1 MAFIGRSSADVLRAD
16 DTSPEPAFPAQTWI
30 LSGDSFAKGAFL
42 RNRFSFRLLFP
53 PFFPF
58 PSSERTGWFSAC
70 QNKNRHYRCFLKK
83 NVVLSLLGLVLL
95 VSAVA
100 AFNMA
105 CAEKSSNRADI
116 ARKRVTPVLN
126 SFLEPCG
133 ARVGS
138 PVFLR
143 AVKEDSVLELWVK
156 PDKSECYML
165 AKRYPI
171 AAWSGKLGPKEKEG
185 DRQTPEGFYEVEP
198 SGLNPRSN
206 YHLSFNIGYPNA
218 YDRSLNRTGSFIM
231 VHGRDVSIGC
241 LAMTDSGIE
250 EIYIMVEQALV
261 HGQKTVP
268 VQIYPFVPTPA
279 RLSEEKDSPHAA
291 FWADMARA
299 WDWTERT
306 RTPARV
312 KAVNGRLVV
321 VEQ

>member
-1 MAFIGRSSADVLRAD
+1 M
-16 DTSPEPAFPAQTWI
+16 
-30 LSGDSFAKGAFL
+30 
-42 RNRFSFRLLFP
+42 
-53 PFFPF
+53 
-58 PSSERTGWFSAC
+58 
-70 QNKNRHYRCFLKK
+70 KK

-95 VSAVA
+95 GFRRSRLSIWHVQKNPPTVRIS
-100 AFNMA
+100 
-105 CAEKSSNRADI
+105 RG
-116 ARKRVTPVLN
+116 KRVTPVLN

-156 PDKSECYML
+156 PDKAECYML

-250 EIYIMVEQALV
+250 EIYTMVEQALV
-261 HGQKTVP
+261 HGQKNVP

-279 RLSEEKDSPHAA
+279 RLSEEKDSPHARLLGGHGPSVGLDGTDPYSGPGEGRPWQA
-291 FWADMARA
+291 GRCGAIKILRL
-299 WDWTERT
+299 RT
-306 RTPARV
+306 
-312 KAVNGRLVV
+312 GG
-321 VEQ
+321 

>member
-1 MAFIGRSSADVLRAD
+1 
-16 DTSPEPAFPAQTWI
+16 
-30 LSGDSFAKGAFL
+30 
-42 RNRFSFRLLFP
+42 
-53 PFFPF
+53 
-58 PSSERTGWFSAC
+58 
-70 QNKNRHYRCFLKK
+70 
-83 NVVLSLLGLVLL
+83 
-95 VSAVA
+95 
-100 AFNMA
+100 MA

-156 PDKSECYML
+156 PDKAECYML

-185 DRQTPEGFYEVEP
+185 DRQTTEGFYEVEP

-241 LAMTDSGIE
+241 LARPIPELRRFISWWNRLWFMGKKTFPCRFIPSCPLRRVVRGKGFSPRRLLGGHGPSVGLDGTD
-250 EIYIMVEQALV
+250 
-261 HGQKTVP
+261 P
-268 VQIYPFVPTPA
+268 VLRP
-279 RLSEEKDSPHAA
+279 
-291 FWADMARA
+291 
-299 WDWTERT
+299 
-306 RTPARV
+306 
-312 KAVNGRLVV
+312 G
-321 VEQ
+321 

>member
-1 MAFIGRSSADVLRAD
+1 M
-16 DTSPEPAFPAQTWI
+16 
-30 LSGDSFAKGAFL
+30 
-42 RNRFSFRLLFP
+42 
-53 PFFPF
+53 
-58 PSSERTGWFSAC
+58 
-70 QNKNRHYRCFLKK
+70 KK

-156 PDKSECYML
+156 PDKAECYML

-231 VHGRDVSIGC
+231 VHGRDVSIGR

-250 EIYIMVEQALV
+250 EIYTMVEQALV
-261 HGQKTVP
+261 HGQKNVP

-312 KAVNGRLVV
+312 KVVNGRLVV

>member
-1 MAFIGRSSADVLRAD
+1 M
-16 DTSPEPAFPAQTWI
+16 
-30 LSGDSFAKGAFL
+30 GD
-42 RNRFSFRLLFP
+42 
-53 PFFPF
+53 
-58 PSSERTGWFSAC
+58 
-70 QNKNRHYRCFLKK
+70 
-83 NVVLSLLGLVLL
+83 
-95 VSAVA
+95 
-100 AFNMA
+100 
-105 CAEKSSNRADI
+105 
-116 ARKRVTPVLN
+116 
-126 SFLEPCG
+126 
-133 ARVGS
+133 

-156 PDKSECYML
+156 PDKAERYVL

-185 DRQTPEGFYEVEP
+185 DKQTPEGFYEVEP

-206 YHLSFNIGYPNA
+206 YHLAFNIGYPNA

-241 LAMTDSGIE
+241 LAMTDPGIE
-250 EIYIMVEQALV
+250 EIYTMVEQALI
-261 HGQKTVP
+261 HGQQRVP

-279 RLSEEKDSPHAA
+279 RLLKEKNSPHAA

-306 RTPARV
+306 HTPARV
-312 KAVNGRLVV
+312 NAVDGRLVV

>member
-1 MAFIGRSSADVLRAD
+1 MVR
-16 DTSPEPAFPAQTWI
+16 
-30 LSGDSFAKGAFL
+30 K
-42 RNRFSFRLLFP
+42 
-53 PFFPF
+53 
-58 PSSERTGWFSAC
+58 TGS
-70 QNKNRHYRCFLKK
+70 Q
-83 NVVLSLLGLVLL
+83 G
-95 VSAVA
+95 
-100 AFNMA
+100 
-105 CAEKSSNRADI
+105 E
-116 ARKRVTPVLN
+116 
-126 SFLEPCG
+126 G
-133 ARVGS
+133 
-138 PVFLR
+138 
-143 AVKEDSVLELWVK
+143 
-156 PDKSECYML
+156 
-165 AKRYPI
+165 
-171 AAWSGKLGPKEKEG
+171 G
-185 DRQTPEGFYEVEP
+185 DRQTTEGFYEVEP

-261 HGQKTVP
+261 HGQKNVP

-312 KAVNGRLVV
+312 KVVNGRLVV

>member
-1 MAFIGRSSADVLRAD
+1 MKKSVL
-16 DTSPEPAFPAQTWI
+16 
-30 LSGDSFAKGAFL
+30 LVG
-42 RNRFSFRLLFP
+42 
-53 PFFPF
+53 
-58 PSSERTGWFSAC
+58 
-70 QNKNRHYRCFLKK
+70 
-83 NVVLSLLGLVLL
+83 LGLVLL
-95 VSAVA
+95 ASVVVTLK
-100 AFNMA
+100 MA
-105 CAEKSSNRADI
+105 CAEDSVNRADA
-116 ARKRVTPVLN
+116 ARERVTPVLN
-126 SFLEPCG
+126 SFLDLCG
-133 ARVGS
+133 AKVGD

-156 PDKSECYML
+156 PDKAERYVL

-185 DRQTPEGFYEVEP
+185 DKQTPEGFYEVEP

-206 YHLSFNIGYPNA
+206 YHLAFNIGYPNA

-241 LAMTDSGIE
+241 LAMTDPGIE
-250 EIYIMVEQALV
+250 EIYTMVEQALI
-261 HGQKTVP
+261 HGQQRVP

-279 RLSEEKDSPHAA
+279 RLLKEKNSPHAA

-306 RTPARV
+306 HTPARV
-312 KAVNGRLVV
+312 NAVDGRLVV

>member
-1 MAFIGRSSADVLRAD
+1 MKKSVLLA
-16 DTSPEPAFPAQTWI
+16 
-30 LSGDSFAKGAFL
+30 G
-42 RNRFSFRLLFP
+42 
-53 PFFPF
+53 
-58 PSSERTGWFSAC
+58 
-70 QNKNRHYRCFLKK
+70 
-83 NVVLSLLGLVLL
+83 LGLVLL
-95 VSAVA
+95 ASVVVTLK
-100 AFNMA
+100 MA
-105 CAEKSSNRADI
+105 CAEDSVNRADA
-116 ARKRVTPVLN
+116 ARERVTPVLN
-126 SFLEPCG
+126 SFLGLCG
-133 ARVGS
+133 AKVGD

-156 PDKSECYML
+156 PDKAERYVL

-185 DRQTPEGFYEVEP
+185 DKQTPEGFYEVEP

-206 YHLSFNIGYPNA
+206 YHLAFNIGYPNA

-241 LAMTDSGIE
+241 LAMTDPGIE
-250 EIYIMVEQALV
+250 EIYTMVEQALI
-261 HGQKTVP
+261 HGQQRVP

-279 RLSEEKDSPHAA
+279 RLLKEMNSPPAA

-306 RTPARV
+306 HTPARV
-312 KAVNGRLVV
+312 NAVDGRLVV

>member
-1 MAFIGRSSADVLRAD
+1 M
-16 DTSPEPAFPAQTWI
+16 
-30 LSGDSFAKGAFL
+30 
-42 RNRFSFRLLFP
+42 
-53 PFFPF
+53 
-58 PSSERTGWFSAC
+58 
-70 QNKNRHYRCFLKK
+70 
-83 NVVLSLLGLVLL
+83 
-95 VSAVA
+95 
-100 AFNMA
+100 
-105 CAEKSSNRADI
+105 
-116 ARKRVTPVLN
+116 
-126 SFLEPCG
+126 
-133 ARVGS
+133 
-138 PVFLR
+138 
-143 AVKEDSVLELWVK
+143 K
-156 PDKSECYML
+156 PDKAECYMI

-250 EIYIMVEQALV
+250 EIYTMVEQALV
-261 HGQKTVP
+261 HGQKNVP

-312 KAVNGRLVV
+312 KAVHGRLVV

>member
-1 MAFIGRSSADVLRAD
+1 M
-16 DTSPEPAFPAQTWI
+16 
-30 LSGDSFAKGAFL
+30 
-42 RNRFSFRLLFP
+42 
-53 PFFPF
+53 
-58 PSSERTGWFSAC
+58 
-70 QNKNRHYRCFLKK
+70 KK
-83 NVVLSLLGLVLL
+83 SVALSLLGLVLL
-95 VSAVA
+95 VSSVV

-126 SFLEPCG
+126 SFLESCG
-133 ARVGS
+133 ARVGN

-156 PDKSECYML
+156 PDKAECYVL

-171 AAWSGKLGPKEKEG
+171 AAWSGKLGPKEREG

-250 EIYIMVEQALV
+250 EILLWWNRPWFMGKKTFPCRFIPSCLLRRVCQRKRILLTPLFGRTWPA
-261 HGQKTVP
+261 HGTGRNGP
-268 VQIYPFVPTPA
+268 VLRP
-279 RLSEEKDSPHAA
+279 
-291 FWADMARA
+291 
-299 WDWTERT
+299 
-306 RTPARV
+306 
-312 KAVNGRLVV
+312 G
-321 VEQ
+321 

>member
-1 MAFIGRSSADVLRAD
+1 M
-16 DTSPEPAFPAQTWI
+16 
-30 LSGDSFAKGAFL
+30 
-42 RNRFSFRLLFP
+42 
-53 PFFPF
+53 
-58 PSSERTGWFSAC
+58 
-70 QNKNRHYRCFLKK
+70 KK

-100 AFNMA
+100 VFNMA

-261 HGQKTVP
+261 HGQKNVP

>member
-1 MAFIGRSSADVLRAD
+1 
-16 DTSPEPAFPAQTWI
+16 
-30 LSGDSFAKGAFL
+30 
-42 RNRFSFRLLFP
+42 
-53 PFFPF
+53 
-58 PSSERTGWFSAC
+58 
-70 QNKNRHYRCFLKK
+70 
-83 NVVLSLLGLVLL
+83 
-95 VSAVA
+95 
-100 AFNMA
+100 MA

-250 EIYIMVEQALV
+250 EIYTMVEQALV
-261 HGQKTVP
+261 HGQKN
-268 VQIYPFVPTPA
+268 YPFVPTPA

-312 KAVNGRLVV
+312 KAVHGRLVV

>member
-1 MAFIGRSSADVLRAD
+1 M
-16 DTSPEPAFPAQTWI
+16 
-30 LSGDSFAKGAFL
+30 
-42 RNRFSFRLLFP
+42 
-53 PFFPF
+53 
-58 PSSERTGWFSAC
+58 
-70 QNKNRHYRCFLKK
+70 KK

-100 AFNMA
+100 VFNMA

-250 EIYIMVEQALV
+250 EIYTMVEQALV
-261 HGQKTVP
+261 HGQKKRSRADLSLRAHSGA
-268 VQIYPFVPTPA
+268 FVRGKGFSPR
-279 RLSEEKDSPHAA
+279 RLLGGHGPSVGLDGTDPYSGPGE
-291 FWADMARA
+291 
-299 WDWTERT
+299 
-306 RTPARV
+306 
-312 KAVNGRLVV
+312 GRQWQAGRCGAIKILRSSTGG
-321 VEQ
+321 

>member
-1 MAFIGRSSADVLRAD
+1 M
-16 DTSPEPAFPAQTWI
+16 
-30 LSGDSFAKGAFL
+30 
-42 RNRFSFRLLFP
+42 
-53 PFFPF
+53 
-58 PSSERTGWFSAC
+58 
-70 QNKNRHYRCFLKK
+70 KK

-95 VSAVA
+95 GFRRSG
-100 AFNMA
+100 FQYGM
-105 CAEKSSNRADI
+105 C
-116 ARKRVTPVLN
+116 RKILQ
-126 SFLEPCG
+126 PCG
-133 ARVGS
+133 YRAETGNARAEFLSGAVRRQGGKS
-138 PVFLR
+138 CVLR

-156 PDKSECYML
+156 PDKAECYML

-250 EIYIMVEQALV
+250 EIYTMVEQALV
-261 HGQKTVP
+261 HGQKNVP

-312 KAVNGRLVV
+312 KAVHGRLVV